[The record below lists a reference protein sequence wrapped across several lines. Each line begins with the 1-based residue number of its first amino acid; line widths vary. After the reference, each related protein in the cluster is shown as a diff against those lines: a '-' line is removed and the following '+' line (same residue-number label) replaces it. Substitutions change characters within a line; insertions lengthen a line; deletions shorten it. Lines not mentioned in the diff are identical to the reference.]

1 MIIIDIIRNAI
12 SSKLFDKIFDYIK
25 ENPLMEAYYRE
36 DEKFGLF
43 QIETETKLDLF
54 LRINEIK
61 SSCSGWSTTE
71 IDGKEFL
78 CFGFNLIESDE
89 NGYDYEAELEIDF
102 CNDFVYINYKHEPYI
117 IPYSEINEDITFLTL
132 KYGRFLMLDSSGEI

>member
-25 ENPLMEAYYRE
+25 ENPLMENYKE
-36 DEKFGLF
+36 NDKFNLF
-43 QIETETKLDLF
+43 QMETESKLNLF

-61 SSCSGWSTTE
+61 TSCSGWSTTE
-71 IDGKEFL
+71 IKGKEFL
-78 CFGFNLIESDE
+78 CFGFNLFESDE

-102 CNDFVYINYKHEPYI
+102 CNDFVYVNYKKVSHI